1 MSIKKRRN
9 YIEIRREY
17 QLGLLAN
24 STSTWI
30 KSEAIQEKTYLLF
43 AV

>member
-1 MSIKKRRN
+1 M
-9 YIEIRREY
+9 EIRREY
-17 QLGLLAN
+17 QPGLLAN

-30 KSEAIQEKTYLLF
+30 KSEAIQEKMYLLL